1 VAADKQTPSQGTDKQ
16 EAPAHE
22 TPQTVPLAEGSTAS
36 AREDKPL
43 DTEGKSPR
51 FPIVA
56 IGASA
61 GSLDALEQF
70 FTNMPDDS
78 GMAFVLVQHLDP
90 THKSILV
97 DLVNR
102 YTPMKVIEVQD
113 GMKVEPNCAY
123 IIPPNRDMAIL
134 HRTLQL
140 LEPSA
145 PRGLRLPIDYF
156 FRSLAQDQQELAI
169 CIVLSGTGTDGTLG
183 LKAVKEVGGMA
194 MVQEPE
200 SASYDG
206 MPRSAI
212 ATGLVDFVLPPE
224 KMMVQLITYAQH
236 AFVPE
241 TGKGVAPS
249 PKGTDNLKKIFV
261 LLRAQIGHDFSFYK
275 PNTIS
280 RRIERRMTVNQ
291 IEHIGDYVRYLQ
303 KNPSEIE
310 TLFKELLIGVSN
322 FFRDPQAFDLLARKA
337 IPAIFKNKDLGQPV
351 RMWVPGCA
359 TGEEAYSIAIL
370 LREQMEMFKR
380 EVQVQV
386 FATDIDSKAI
396 ETARTGTYP
405 DSITVD
411 VSPQRLSRFFTKE
424 DNTYQVNKVI
434 RDMLVFAEQNVIQ
447 DPPFSRLDLISC
459 RNLLIYMG
467 VELQKKVLQLLHYA
481 LDQDGY
487 LFLGTSESIGEQ
499 TELFDVVDRKWK
511 LFQRKGEGVSPG
523 LEAHLPTLPLTL
535 EATGRGPLEAKIPGK
550 PSLRDSTERLLL
562 EDYAPSCVIVN
573 EKGDVLYIHGRTGK
587 YLEPAPG
594 QARMNIVEMA
604 REGLQLELTTT
615 VRKALAEKKAIRCNG
630 LRVKANGEEQV
641 IDLTVKPMKEQPG
654 SMLVVFEEAVPQPPG
669 ESLQAPQPSEKDNRR
684 VAELQRELRS
694 TKEYLQTSIEELET
708 SNEELK
714 STNEELQSSNEELQS
729 TNEELSTSKEELQS
743 VNEELMTVNSEY
755 EVKVAELAKANN
767 DILNLL
773 ASTDVGTVFVDTKL
787 CIQRFTPPAT
797 NAINLIRTDIGRP
810 LAHIASNLDYERL
823 VQDTE
828 EVLNTL
834 VPKETEAQS
843 TEGLFYAVRIRPYRT
858 LENVVEGAV
867 VTFIDI
873 TERKRMEEVLRES
886 EQRYRSLYEG
896 CPDGYARLTMD
907 GRIVESNKA
916 FQEIVGYSEEELGKL
931 IYREL
936 TPKKWHKLDAEIA
949 QTILTDGYGPLFH
962 KEYRRKDGT
971 IIPVELK
978 GYLLKDNQDKPIGMW
993 AFVRDLTERKKPDT
1007 D

>member
-1 VAADKQTPSQGTDKQ
+1 MVTDKQAPSQGSDKQ
-16 EAPAHE
+16 EGRARE
-22 TPQTVPLAEGSTAS
+22 RPQRVSLAEGPTAR

-43 DTEGKSPR
+43 DTEGKGPG
-51 FPIVA
+51 FPIIA

-61 GSLDALEQF
+61 GGLDALEQF

-113 GMKVEPNCAY
+113 GMKVEPNRAY
-123 IIPPNRDMAIL
+123 IIPPNRDMAVL
-134 HRTLQL
+134 HGTLQL

-156 FRSLAQDQQELAI
+156 FRSLAQDQQERAI

-200 SASYDG
+200 SANYDG

-224 KMMVQLITYAQH
+224 KMMKQLIAYAQH
-236 AFVPE
+236 AFVPA
-241 TGKGVAPS
+241 TKKGAAPL
-249 PKGTDNLKKIFV
+249 PKGTDDLKKIFI
-261 LLRAQIGHDFSFYK
+261 LLRNQTGHDFSFYK
-275 PNTIS
+275 PNTIG

-291 IEHIGDYVRYLQ
+291 IERIGDYVRYLQ
-303 KNPSEIE
+303 DNPLEVE

-322 FFRDPQAFDLLARKA
+322 FFRDPKAFELLARKA
-337 IPAIFKNKDLGQPV
+337 IPAVFENKELGQPV
-351 RMWVPGCA
+351 RVWVPGCA
-359 TGEEAYSIAIL
+359 TGEEAYSIAML
-370 LREQMEMFKR
+370 LREQIEVLKR
-380 EVQVQV
+380 EFQVQV

-396 ETARTGTYP
+396 ETARTGIYP
-405 DSITVD
+405 DSIAVD

-424 DNTYQVNKVI
+424 DNTYRVNKVI
-434 RDMLVFAEQNVIQ
+434 RDMLVFAEQNVIK

-467 VELQKKVLQLLHYA
+467 VELQKKVLQLFHYA
-481 LDQDGY
+481 LEQEGY
-487 LFLGTSESIGEQ
+487 LFLGTSESIGEH
-499 TELFDVVDRKWK
+499 TEFFGVVDRKWK
-511 LFQRKGEGVSPG
+511 LFQRKGEVASQGPGV
-523 LEAHLPTLPLTL
+523 HLPTLPLAL
-535 EATGRGPLEAKIPGK
+535 GATGAGDLEAKIPRK
-550 PSLRDSTERLLL
+550 PNLRESTERLLL
-562 EDYAPSCVIVN
+562 EDYAPSCVIIN

-594 QARMNIVEMA
+594 EARMNIVEMA
-604 REGLQLELTTT
+604 REGLRLELTTT
-615 VRKALAEKKAIRCNG
+615 IRKAMIRKKALRCNG
-630 LRVKANGEEQV
+630 LRVKANGEDQV
-641 IDLTVKPMKEQPG
+641 IDLIVKPMPGQPG
-654 SMLVVFEEAVPQPPG
+654 SMLVAFEEAALQPPV
-669 ESLQAPQPSEKDNRR
+669 ETLQAPQPEEEGNRR
-684 VAELQRELRS
+684 VADLQRELRS
-694 TKEYLQTSIEELET
+694 TKQYLQTTIEELET

-743 VNEELMTVNSEY
+743 VNEELMTVNSEH
-755 EVKVAELAKANN
+755 EGKLAELAKANN
-767 DILNLL
+767 DMVNLL
-773 ASTDVGTVFVDTKL
+773 ASTDIGTVFLDTKL
-787 CIQRFTPPAT
+787 TIQRFTPAAT
-797 NAINLIRTDIGRP
+797 KAINLIRTDIGRP
-810 LAHIASNLDYERL
+810 LAHIASRLDYEHL

-834 VPKETEAQS
+834 IPKETEAQS
-843 TEGLFYAVRIRPYRT
+843 TEGLCYEVRICPYRT
-858 LENVVEGAV
+858 SENAIEGAV

-873 TERKRMEEVLRES
+873 TKRKRMEEALREN
-886 EQRYRSLYEG
+886 EQRYRNLYEG
-896 CPDGYARLTMD
+896 CPDGYARVTMD

-916 FQEIVGYSEEELGKL
+916 FQEMVGYSAEELSKL
-931 IYREL
+931 TYQEL
-936 TPKKWHKLDAEIA
+936 TPKKWHKIDAEIVQA
-949 QTILTDGYGPLFH
+949 ILKDGYGPLFH

-971 IIPVELK
+971 IIPVELR
-978 GYLLKDNQDKPIGMW
+978 GYLLKDKQDKPIGMW
-993 AFVRDLTERKKPDT
+993 AFVRDITERSKPDK